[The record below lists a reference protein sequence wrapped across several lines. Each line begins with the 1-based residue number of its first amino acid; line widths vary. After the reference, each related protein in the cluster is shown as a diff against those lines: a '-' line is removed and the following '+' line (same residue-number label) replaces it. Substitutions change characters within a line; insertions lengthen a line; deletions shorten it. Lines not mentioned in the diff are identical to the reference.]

1 MIKKHRL
8 DEHYTL
14 ITTTHYPYYRL
25 HASTDNQ
32 STGIHK
38 ALVGIGGN
46 IGDVVRRFKHLY
58 WFFKRS
64 GFVTLLESA
73 PILRNPPFG
82 FLEQPDFYNSIMLL
96 STPLTPRELMR
107 YLLRVEKRFE
117 RKRSIKDGPR
127 TLDLDILFYDDIRID
142 TKELTIPH
150 PEWMNRDSVLIPLKY
165 MKGRR

>member
-1 MIKKHRL
+1 MIKKHTL

-14 ITTTHYPYYRL
+14 ITAPHYPYYRPHTL
-25 HASTDNQ
+25 VRNCSVGA
-32 STGIHK
+32 HK

-46 IGDVVRRFKHLY
+46 IGDVVRRFEHLY

-64 GFVTLLESA
+64 RYVTLLESA

-82 FLEQPDFYNSIMLL
+82 FEEQPDFYFCICPPHP
-96 STPLTPRELMR
+96 PLTPRELMH
-107 YLLRVEKRFE
+107 YLLRVEKRFG

-127 TLDLDILFYDDIRID
+127 TLDLDILFYDDIQID

>member
-1 MIKKHRL
+1 MIKKHTL

-14 ITTTHYPYYRL
+14 ITAPHYPYYQP
-25 HASTDNQ
+25 HALVKNSSAGD
-32 STGIHK
+32 HK
-38 ALVGIGGN
+38 ALIGIGGN
-46 IGDVVRRFKHLY
+46 IGDVVRRFERLY
-58 WFFKRS
+58 WFLKRS
-64 GFVTLLESA
+64 GSVTLLESA

-96 STPLTPRELMR
+96 STPLTPRKLMR
-107 YLLRVEKRFE
+107 YLLRVEKRFG

-127 TLDLDILFYDDIRID
+127 TLDLDILFYDDIQIRS
-142 TKELTIPH
+142 KELTIPH

>member
-1 MIKKHRL
+1 M
-8 DEHYTL
+8 
-14 ITTTHYPYYRL
+14 
-25 HASTDNQ
+25 
-32 STGIHK
+32 
-38 ALVGIGGN
+38 GGN
-46 IGDVVRRFKHLY
+46 IGDVVRRFEHLY

-64 GFVTLLESA
+64 RYVTLLESA

-82 FLEQPDFYNSIMLL
+82 FLEQPDFCNSIVLL
-96 STPLTPRELMR
+96 STSLTPRELMR
-107 YLLRVEKRFE
+107 YLLRVEKRFG

-127 TLDLDILFYDDIRID
+127 TLDLDILFYDDIQID

>member
-1 MIKKHRL
+1 MIKKHTL

-14 ITTTHYPYYRL
+14 ITAPHYPYYRPRSS
-25 HASTDNQ
+25 ARD
-32 STGIHK
+32 HK
-38 ALVGIGGN
+38 ALIGIGGN
-46 IGDVVRRFKHLY
+46 IGDVVKRFEHLY

-82 FLEQPDFYNSIMLL
+82 FLEQADFYNSIVLL
-96 STPLTPRELMR
+96 STPLTPRKLMR
-107 YLLRVEKRFE
+107 YLLRVEKKFG